1 MRLRLFTL
9 AILLSAIVV
18 NAANGRISA
27 HYNVAPNSYNFLLYL
42 PPNYNETKEKTPVV
56 INLHGVGLCG
66 TDLNKTKRY
75 GCINA
80 LEMGKTIDAI
90 VVSPQCPRGSFWKP
104 EKIHNS
110 LEWIKKHYALDAN
123 RVYVIG
129 MSLGGYGTMDYAN
142 AYPGE
147 VAAAMPLCG
156 GSTFKPE
163 RQKELSKVPL
173 WIIHGTADR
182 AIPVSAS
189 QKVVANI
196 KSAPNGGELLR
207 YDWLPGASHG
217 ALARC
222 MYIKEAYD
230 WLFSHS
236 LADSPRKVNREISI
250 TNETLKNAYKTGY
263 RGPRR
268 RPTIDYVNEKPAPL
282 GTIEGYAQEVEG
294 EEVETEEEAEKFENS
309 PSEVADQP
317 ATSTDEKQA
326 KTDKKSEKKSEKKTE
341 KKSDKSDKKS
351 DKSDKNSDKKV
362 DKKQEAPIK
371 SVKRTKTSTV
381 EVKKGDSFYKIAE
394 RNGMTVDELCR
405 LNHCKPTDHL
415 SVGSTIKVKTA
426 DKKDK
431 KDKKSDKNDKKA
443 AKKTEKKSDKFDKIS
458 DKSVKKSDKS
468 EKKTDKKS
476 DKKSS
481 DKKAT
486 KSVKNNK
493 KSK

>member
-1 MRLRLFTL
+1 MTRGITAFL
-9 AILLSAIVV
+9 AITVCLLA

-42 PPNYNETKEKTPVV
+42 PPNYSETKERTPVV

-90 VVSPQCPRGSFWKP
+90 VVSPQCPKGSFWKP

-142 AYPGE
+142 AYPDE

-163 RQKELSKVPL
+163 RQKDLSKVPL

-182 AIPVSAS
+182 AIPVAAS

-196 KSAPNGGELLR
+196 KSAPNGGALLR

-222 MYIKEAYD
+222 MYVKEAYD

-236 LADSPRKVNREISI
+236 LADRPRQVNRDIKI

-268 RPTIDYVNEKPAPL
+268 RPTIDYVNDKPKPL
-282 GTIEGYAQEVEG
+282 DSFDILAERIG
-294 EEVETEEEAEKFENS
+294 EAEIETAAEAEIFDENQS
-309 PSEVADQP
+309 SAPSTAPDK
-317 ATSTDEKQA
+317 ATPKPEKSV
-326 KTDKKSEKKSEKKTE
+326 KTAREKKEKE
-341 KKSDKSDKKS
+341 KADKSDKK
-351 DKSDKNSDKKV
+351 DKDKKEKK
-362 DKKQEAPIK
+362 DKKG
-371 SVKRTKTSTV
+371 KTTTV
-381 EVKKGDSFYKIAE
+381 TVKKGDSFYKIAA
-394 RNGMTVDELCR
+394 RNGMTVDELCK
-405 LNHCKPTDHL
+405 LNHCKASDHL
-415 SVGSTIKVKTA
+415 SVGSTLKV
-426 DKKDK
+426 
-431 KDKKSDKNDKKA
+431 
-443 AKKTEKKSDKFDKIS
+443 
-458 DKSVKKSDKS
+458 
-468 EKKTDKKS
+468 
-476 DKKSS
+476 
-481 DKKAT
+481 
-486 KSVKNNK
+486 NK
-493 KSK
+493 K

>member
-1 MRLRLFTL
+1 MLRRIFLSLFIII
-9 AILLSAIVV
+9 AVSAS
-18 NAANGRISA
+18 AANGRISA
-27 HYNVAPNSYNFLLYL
+27 HYNVAPDSYNFLLYL
-42 PPNYNETKEKTPVV
+42 PPNYDETKEKTPVV

-66 TDLNKTKRY
+66 TDLNRTKRY
-75 GCINA
+75 GTINA
-80 LEMGKTIDAI
+80 LEMGKSIDAI
-90 VVSPQCPRGSFWKP
+90 VVSPQCPRGSWWKP

-123 RVYVIG
+123 RIYVIG

-142 AYPGE
+142 AYPDE

-196 KSAPNGGELLR
+196 KSAPNGGALLR

-236 LADSPRKVNREISI
+236 LADRPRQVNREIQI

-268 RPTIDYVNEKPAPL
+268 RPVIDYVNDKPKPLDPIESYVEKIA
-282 GTIEGYAQEVEG
+282 EDEVESEADTQMYDG
-294 EEVETEEEAEKFENS
+294 PAETETAEN
-309 PSEVADQP
+309 V
-317 ATSTDEKQA
+317 
-326 KTDKKSEKKSEKKTE
+326 TE
-341 KKSDKSDKKS
+341 KTA
-351 DKSDKNSDKKV
+351 KV
-362 DKKQEAPIK
+362 DKKADKKEKKEKEK
-371 SVKRTKTSTV
+371 SSDKKEKKEKEKKSKEKEKAKKENDKKDKKDKKGKTSTV
-381 EVKKGDSFYKIAE
+381 TVKKGDSYYRIAAN
-394 RNGMTVDELCR
+394 NGMTVDELCK

-415 SVGSTIKVKTA
+415 SVGSTLKVR
-426 DKKDK
+426 KKK
-431 KDKKSDKNDKKA
+431 
-443 AKKTEKKSDKFDKIS
+443 
-458 DKSVKKSDKS
+458 
-468 EKKTDKKS
+468 
-476 DKKSS
+476 
-481 DKKAT
+481 
-486 KSVKNNK
+486 
-493 KSK
+493 

>member
-1 MRLRLFTL
+1 MKTKLIITV
-9 AILLSAIVV
+9 ILITTIAVNAV

-27 HYNVAPNSYNFLLYL
+27 HYNVAPDSYNFLLYL
-42 PPNYNETKEKTPVV
+42 PPNYDETKEKTPVV

-142 AYPGE
+142 AYPDE

-196 KSAPNGGELLR
+196 KAAPNGGALLR

-236 LADSPRKVNREISI
+236 LADNPRKVNREISI

-282 GTIEGYAQEVEG
+282 NPIESYVKKVED
-294 EEVETEEEAEKFENS
+294 EEVETEEEARQFEGTEASANT
-309 PSEVADQP
+309 PADNGNQPADQP
-317 ATSTDEKQA
+317 DK
-326 KTDKKSEKKSEKKTE
+326 KTKKESKNNDKKSPTKAGK
-341 KKSDKSDKKS
+341 DKK
-351 DKSDKNSDKKV
+351 DKPV
-362 DKKQEAPIK
+362 R
-371 SVKRTKTSTV
+371 SVKRTKTTSV

-405 LNHCKPTDHL
+405 LNHRKPTDHL
-415 SVGSTIKVKTA
+415 SVGSTLKVKSA
-426 DKKDK
+426 DTKAE
-431 KDKKSDKNDKKA
+431 KKA
-443 AKKTEKKSDKFDKIS
+443 NKKVDK
-458 DKSVKKSDKS
+458 KS
-468 EKKTDKKS
+468 EKKAGKKAVEDKKS
-476 DKKSS
+476 AK
-481 DKKAT
+481 
-486 KSVKNNK
+486 NK
-493 KSK
+493 KTVKRKSK

>member
-1 MRLRLFTL
+1 MTRGITAFL
-9 AILLSAIVV
+9 AITVCLLA

-42 PPNYNETKEKTPVV
+42 PPNYSETKERTPVV

-90 VVSPQCPRGSFWKP
+90 VVSPQCPKGSFWKP

-142 AYPGE
+142 AYPDE

-163 RQKELSKVPL
+163 RQKDLSKVPL

-182 AIPVSAS
+182 AIPVAAS

-196 KSAPNGGELLR
+196 KSAPNGGALLR
-207 YDWLPGASHG
+207 YAWLPGASHG

-222 MYIKEAYD
+222 MYVKEAYD

-236 LADSPRKVNREISI
+236 LADRPRQVNRDIKI

-268 RPTIDYVNEKPAPL
+268 RPTIDYVNDKPKPL
-282 GTIEGYAQEVEG
+282 DSFDILAERIG
-294 EEVETEEEAEKFENS
+294 EAEIETAAEAEIFDENQS
-309 PSEVADQP
+309 SAPSTAPDK
-317 ATSTDEKQA
+317 ATPKPEKSV
-326 KTDKKSEKKSEKKTE
+326 KTAREKKEKE
-341 KKSDKSDKKS
+341 KADKSDKK
-351 DKSDKNSDKKV
+351 DKDKKEKK
-362 DKKQEAPIK
+362 DKKG
-371 SVKRTKTSTV
+371 KTTTV
-381 EVKKGDSFYKIAE
+381 TVKKGDSFYKIAA
-394 RNGMTVDELCR
+394 RNGMTVDELCK
-405 LNHCKPTDHL
+405 LNHCKASDHL
-415 SVGSTIKVKTA
+415 SVGSTLKV
-426 DKKDK
+426 
-431 KDKKSDKNDKKA
+431 
-443 AKKTEKKSDKFDKIS
+443 
-458 DKSVKKSDKS
+458 
-468 EKKTDKKS
+468 
-476 DKKSS
+476 
-481 DKKAT
+481 
-486 KSVKNNK
+486 NK
-493 KSK
+493 K

>member
-1 MRLRLFTL
+1 MLRRIFLSLFIII
-9 AILLSAIVV
+9 AVSAS
-18 NAANGRISA
+18 AANGRISA
-27 HYNVAPNSYNFLLYL
+27 HYNVAPDSYNFLLYL
-42 PPNYNETKEKTPVV
+42 PPNYDETKEKTPVV

-66 TDLNKTKRY
+66 TDLNRTKRY
-75 GCINA
+75 GTINA
-80 LEMGKTIDAI
+80 LEMGKAIDAI
-90 VVSPQCPRGSFWKP
+90 VVSPQCPRGSWWKP

-123 RVYVIG
+123 RIYVIG

-142 AYPGE
+142 AYPDE

-196 KSAPNGGELLR
+196 KSAPNGGALLR

-236 LADSPRKVNREISI
+236 LADRPRQVNREIQI

-268 RPTIDYVNEKPAPL
+268 RLVIDYVNDKPKPLDPIESYVEKIA
-282 GTIEGYAQEVEG
+282 EDEVESEADTQMYDG
-294 EEVETEEEAEKFENS
+294 PAETETAEN
-309 PSEVADQP
+309 V
-317 ATSTDEKQA
+317 
-326 KTDKKSEKKSEKKTE
+326 TE
-341 KKSDKSDKKS
+341 KTA
-351 DKSDKNSDKKV
+351 KV
-362 DKKQEAPIK
+362 DKKADKKEKKEKEK
-371 SVKRTKTSTV
+371 SSDKKEKKEKEKKSKEKEKAKKENDKKDKKDKKGKTSTV
-381 EVKKGDSFYKIAE
+381 TVKKGDSYYRIAAN
-394 RNGMTVDELCR
+394 NGMTVDELCK

-415 SVGSTIKVKTA
+415 SVGSTLKVR
-426 DKKDK
+426 KKK
-431 KDKKSDKNDKKA
+431 
-443 AKKTEKKSDKFDKIS
+443 
-458 DKSVKKSDKS
+458 
-468 EKKTDKKS
+468 
-476 DKKSS
+476 
-481 DKKAT
+481 
-486 KSVKNNK
+486 
-493 KSK
+493 

>member
-1 MRLRLFTL
+1 MTRGITAFL
-9 AILLSAIVV
+9 AITVCLLA

-42 PPNYNETKEKTPVV
+42 PPNYSETKERTPVV

-90 VVSPQCPRGSFWKP
+90 VVSPQCPKGSFWKP

-142 AYPGE
+142 AYPDE

-163 RQKELSKVPL
+163 RQKDLSKVPL

-182 AIPVSAS
+182 AIPVAAS

-196 KSAPNGGELLR
+196 KSAPNGGALLR

-222 MYIKEAYD
+222 MYVKEAYD

-236 LADSPRKVNREISI
+236 LADRPRQVNRDIKI

-268 RPTIDYVNEKPAPL
+268 RPTIDYVNDKPKPL
-282 GTIEGYAQEVEG
+282 DSFDILAERIG
-294 EEVETEEEAEKFENS
+294 EAEIETAAEAEIFDENQS
-309 PSEVADQP
+309 SAPSTAPDK
-317 ATSTDEKQA
+317 ATPKPEKSV
-326 KTDKKSEKKSEKKTE
+326 KTAREKKEKEKAEKKKEKADKKKEKADKKNDKKDKKDKKT
-341 KKSDKSDKKS
+341 DKSDKK
-351 DKSDKNSDKKV
+351 DKDKKEKK
-362 DKKQEAPIK
+362 DKKG
-371 SVKRTKTSTV
+371 KTTTV
-381 EVKKGDSFYKIAE
+381 TVKKGDSFYKIAA
-394 RNGMTVDELCR
+394 RNGMTVDELCK
-405 LNHCKPTDHL
+405 LNHCKASDHL
-415 SVGSTIKVKTA
+415 SAGSTLKVK
-426 DKKDK
+426 KK
-431 KDKKSDKNDKKA
+431 
-443 AKKTEKKSDKFDKIS
+443 
-458 DKSVKKSDKS
+458 
-468 EKKTDKKS
+468 
-476 DKKSS
+476 
-481 DKKAT
+481 
-486 KSVKNNK
+486 
-493 KSK
+493 